1 MSKFE
6 TKVEK
11 EILVIACPM
20 AIDKVAA
27 REFYDLFQGWMMRP
41 EETVVIDFTRTR
53 SVDRLFYQ
61 NLIQLKSI
69 LKTNSKNLFSL
80 HITPT
85 LLTEIRAAGMEAVFS
100 PIEKLEQAAASGIV
114 LDFIQPFL
122 AATKKVIEVQCHT
135 AARPSVPKI
144 REKVSENIVIVGMI
158 ELESRG
164 SRGRFLLSMN
174 REAFFE
180 VYQNMLGDKIDS
192 IGKEESDAVGELV
205 NIIYGQAKID
215 LNKRGFAFDRAFPTV
230 FYGDRISTCHFA
242 IGKAVVLAFATPAGI
257 VEVDIEFSKAG

>member
-20 AIDKVAA
+20 VIDKVAS
-27 REFYDLFQGWMMRP
+27 REFFDLFQGWMMRP

-53 SVDRLFYQ
+53 SVDRLFFQ
-61 NLIQLKSI
+61 NLVQLKTI
-69 LKTNSKNLFSL
+69 LKTNSKNLFTL
-80 HITPT
+80 HIAPS
-85 LLTEIRAAGMEAVFS
+85 LLKEIKAAGLEGVFS
-100 PIEKLEQAAASGIV
+100 PIEKLEQAAAAGIV

-122 AATKKVIEVQCHT
+122 TATKKVIEVQCHT
-135 AARPSVPKI
+135 SAKPSVPKI
-144 REKVSENIVIVGMI
+144 REKVPENVAIVGMM

-180 VYQNMLGDKIDS
+180 VYQNMLGDKIES
-192 IGKEESDAVGELV
+192 IGKDESDAVGEIV

-215 LNKRGFAFDRAFPTV
+215 LNRRGFAFDRAFPTV
-230 FYGDRISTCHFA
+230 FFGDKISGCQFA

-257 VEVDIEFSKAG
+257 VEVDIEFSKVG